1 MIAHYAND
9 AVLAAAEQLSVLG
22 EPRFEGNGTG
32 LRATVGNASIWTT
45 VDGIAISITS
55 WLDGQP
61 IGTIRCQSEDACSEG
76 IAAAQRLIS
85 LAS

>member
-1 MIAHYAND
+1 MTSHYATD

-32 LRATVGNASIWTT
+32 LKVIAGNASIWATI
-45 VDGIAISITS
+45 DGVAISITS

-61 IGTIRCQSEDACSEG
+61 VGTIRCQGEDACSEG
-76 IAAAQRLIS
+76 AAAAQRLIAI
-85 LAS
+85 AS